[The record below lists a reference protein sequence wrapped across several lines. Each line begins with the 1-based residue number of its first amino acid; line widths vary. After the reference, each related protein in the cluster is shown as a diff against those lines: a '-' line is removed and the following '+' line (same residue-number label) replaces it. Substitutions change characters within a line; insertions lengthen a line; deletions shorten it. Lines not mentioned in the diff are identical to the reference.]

1 MMRRLLAGAAL
12 VLVGAALVL
21 VGASRVDAQASA
33 GMISAVG
40 RARSMVDGGDGTAAR
55 ALLDS
60 LVARAAPSS
69 DDLAEALYWRAVLS
83 ERVADG
89 ERDWKQLVVDAPL
102 SPRVPESLLRLG
114 ELEILRGRP
123 AVARAHFER
132 LLLDFPESAQRPK
145 AMVWIVRSFF
155 EERDFTRGW
164 EMVRTVQADTVP
176 EGEMRLQVDELQL
189 RCAVS
194 GTSTAVGGTS
204 TAVGG
209 SATAVGGTST
219 AVVPTTAV
227 PTTAVPTT
235 AVFSVQLAAYD
246 TRAQA
251 NALVTRLAKRGLKA
265 RVDGDRKPFRVRV
278 GRYDTRADAA
288 VMLARLKKQGQGGF
302 VTELGK

>member
-1 MMRRLLAGAAL
+1 MMRQLLVGAAL
-12 VLVGAALVL
+12 VFAGAALVL

-89 ERDWKQLVVDAPL
+89 ERDWKHLVVDAPL

-132 LLLDFPESAQRPK
+132 ILLDFPESAQRPK

-155 EERDFTRGW
+155 EERDFTRGC
-164 EMVRTVQADTVP
+164 EIVRSLQAGTVP

-219 AVVPTTAV
+219 AVV

>member
-132 LLLDFPESAQRPK
+132 ILLDFPESAQRPK
-145 AMVWIVRSFF
+145 TMVWIVRSFF
-155 EERDFTRGW
+155 EERDFTRGC
-164 EMVRTVQADTVP
+164 EMVRTLQAGTVP
-176 EGEMRLQVDELQL
+176 DGEMRLQVDELQL
-189 RCAVS
+189 RCSTAVGLTAVG
-194 GTSTAVGGTS
+194 GTATAVGGNSTAVGGTS
-204 TAVGG
+204 TAVALP
-209 SATAVGGTST
+209 ATAVPS
-219 AVVPTTAV
+219 
-227 PTTAVPTT
+227 T

-265 RVDGDRKPFRVRV
+265 RVDGDRRPFRVRV

-288 VMLARLKKQGQGGF
+288 AMLARLRKQGQGGF

>member
-1 MMRRLLAGAAL
+1 MMRQLLVGAAL
-12 VLVGAALVL
+12 VFAGAALVL

-40 RARSMVDGGDGTAAR
+40 RARSMVDGGDGTSAR

-83 ERVADG
+83 ERVTDG
-89 ERDWKQLVVDAPL
+89 ERDWKHLVVDAPL

-132 LLLDFPESAQRPK
+132 ILLDFPESAQRPK
-145 AMVWIVRSFF
+145 AIVWIVRSFF
-155 EERDFTRGW
+155 EERDFTRGC
-164 EMVRTVQADTVP
+164 EMVRTLQAGTVP

-194 GTSTAVGGTS
+194 GTS
-204 TAVGG
+204 
-209 SATAVGGTST
+209 TAVGGTST

-251 NALVTRLAKRGLKA
+251 NALMTRLAKRGLKA
-265 RVDGDRKPFRVRV
+265 RVDGDRRPFRVRV

-288 VMLARLKKQGQGGF
+288 AMLARLKKQGQGGF